1 MLFKVNVSFKFQL
14 PIIYISE
21 NHADISSS
29 CPQGKVYTEV
39 TERPSLW
46 MLCLLMA
53 YLGFFL
59 RGGSTHCLDISA
71 EWPRNTCSNS
81 WEKFEPF
88 TSSLP
93 QRRKTTKWTSNT
105 VDVWQTDPCHN
116 YTPKLELPPIDNS
129 SSPRLGFLRYVSL
142 SLNERKW
149 LGG

>member
-1 MLFKVNVSFKFQL
+1 MPFKVNGSFKLQRESFLL

-21 NHADISSS
+21 TMLTFQAVVL
-29 CPQGKVYTEV
+29 GAKVYAGV
-39 TERPSLW
+39 TERPFRW

-53 YLGFFL
+53 YPGFFL

-105 VDVWQTDPCHN
+105 VDVWQT
-116 YTPKLELPPIDNS
+116 
-129 SSPRLGFLRYVSL
+129 
-142 SLNERKW
+142 
-149 LGG
+149 